1 MWPHALKS
9 RARLHTHMHAC
20 TFVHTVAV
28 RANTGRTLCA
38 LCECVHE
45 LASILWPTPPSAI
58 GCVCGRARPQPVDG
72 TTDVTGLGSSPHR
85 RCRVFLLDACAR
97 TNAQVAAPRPSTTCD
112 SGRAFHQCRSDDSAP
127 PELELELLKWDEL
140 ARRACDASETAGGG
154 AACGKERR
162 TSPPAGTDADA
173 LAGQSAQLI
182 DQSEVDG
189 D

>member
-9 RARLHTHMHAC
+9 HARLYTHMHAC
-20 TFVHTVAV
+20 TFV
-28 RANTGRTLCA
+28 RTLWAQTPAA
-38 LCECVHE
+38 LFARPHSSRAMRA
-45 LASILWPTPPSAI
+45 LASILWPTPLSAI
-58 GCVCGRARPQPVDG
+58 GCVCERARPQPIDG
-72 TTDVTGLGSSPHR
+72 TTDVTGHGSSPHR

-97 TNAQVAAPRPSTTCD
+97 TNAQVAVPRPSTTCD

-140 ARRACDASETAGGG
+140 ARRACDAGETAGSG

-173 LAGQSAQLI
+173 AGRWPIADGPLQTLAR
-182 DQSEVDG
+182 
-189 D
+189 